1 MDCRKA
7 ESAVAQDGE
16 IVCTYSGDE
25 AVLFVDFDKQ
35 SKRVSSKNFEIMGLV
50 GWFETF
56 FHFMY
61 IDAVIF
67 RYRQRGLGYGKRS
80 FIKI

>member
-7 ESAVAQDGE
+7 ESAVAQDEE

-50 GWFETF
+50 GW
-56 FHFMY
+56 
-61 IDAVIF
+61 
-67 RYRQRGLGYGKRS
+67 L
-80 FIKI
+80 

>member
-1 MDCRKA
+1 MERCSKAAGGIPLLLSNQTGNNGMDCRKA
-7 ESAVAQDGE
+7 ESAVAQDEE

-50 GWFETF
+50 GW
-56 FHFMY
+56 
-61 IDAVIF
+61 
-67 RYRQRGLGYGKRS
+67 L
-80 FIKI
+80 